1 MAVDIS
7 SWPTK
12 TEVCE
17 ILGLSLSQ
25 INNLVKLKRL
35 EVRSQKRLG
44 QPPIGRVNPQDVA
57 REKGLRETREVQA
70 HVLPTDAVIRLPAAN
85 LPAAHSR
92 AIDVPAVRHS
102 VLLASLPL
110 WLRYDEAVLYSGLA
124 ESYLRELAAAGQV
137 KTARGPRGSVV
148 LNRADLEAHGSRRKE

>member
-35 EVRSQKRLG
+35 EVRSQKRIG

-57 REKGLRETREVQA
+57 REKGMRESREVQA
-70 HVLPTDAVIRLPAAN
+70 HVLPTDAVIHLPTAN

-92 AIDVPAVRHS
+92 AIDVPTVRHS
-102 VLLASLPL
+102 ALLASLPL
-110 WLRYDEAVLYSGLA
+110 WLRYDEAVLYTGLS
-124 ESYLRELAAAGQV
+124 ESYLHKLAAAGQI
-137 KTARGPRGSVV
+137 KTARGPHGIV
-148 LNRADLEAHGSRRKE
+148 LRRADLDKL